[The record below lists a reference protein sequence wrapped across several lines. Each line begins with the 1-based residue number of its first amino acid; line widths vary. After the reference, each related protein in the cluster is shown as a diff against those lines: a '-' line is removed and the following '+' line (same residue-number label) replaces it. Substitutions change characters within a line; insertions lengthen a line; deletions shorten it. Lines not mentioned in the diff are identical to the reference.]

1 MVLLMEKLHL
11 IKGYRENTLY
21 LAVNIADK
29 YLSTLARKAMPAPDI
44 VTLGVVSLLLAAKM
58 NESMKPNLS
67 NMVILINERIPG
79 KIKLKDLITLEKQ
92 ILIELEFDLQSET
105 SINFVER
112 FCQLFPCRPVG
123 TATGEEGK
131 RRDLALTC
139 CAI

>member
-29 YLSTLARKAMPAPDI
+29 YLSTSAKKAMPAPDI

-79 KIKLKDLITLEKQ
+79 KIKLKNLITLEKQ

-112 FCQLFPCRPVG
+112 FCQLFYL
-123 TATGEEGK
+123 E
-131 RRDLALTC
+131 
-139 CAI
+139 